1 MQVVSL
7 PERKARDPKELDRKW
22 LALQLA
28 AQLPR
33 DAQEAALV
41 LEATMALVKTFLAS
55 DGS

>member
-7 PERKARDPKELDRKW
+7 PDQKSRDPKQMDRKW

-33 DAQEAALV
+33 DAVEAILV
-41 LEATMALVKTFLAS
+41 LEVTLDLVKSFLAS
-55 DGS
+55 GGA